1 MEQDTAIEVEGLSK
15 RFRIGLLDDVHDSI
29 GASILSAI
37 KSPLKNYRKYRSLYK
52 FDSDENNG
60 ARSGDT
66 SPADIIWAL
75 RDINFKV
82 PRGQVLGIIG
92 SNGAGKSTLLK
103 VLSGITP
110 PTHGRVTIRGRVSS
124 LLEVGTGFHQELT
137 GRENVYLNGTMLGMS
152 KKEMDKRFDSIV
164 EFSGVDKFL
173 DTPVKRYSS
182 GMRVRL
188 AFAVAAHLEPEVLI
202 IDEVLAVGDAAFQR
216 KSLSKME
223 DVSQHGRTVLFVS
236 HNMPAITRLC
246 SRAIL
251 LDQGALTMD
260 GNATDV
266 VGAYLNQGHGMAG
279 VREWPDESAPGDG
292 AVRLRRLRVKNSSG
306 QTAKAIDI
314 QDSIGL
320 EMEYE
325 VLEGGR
331 RLMPHFTVWSQEGIR
346 LFPAVETDPAWMHR
360 SRPAGRY
367 ITTAWIRGN
376 LLNEGM
382 LYVSALMKTVEPFE
396 RHFNAHQQVAFQ
408 VVDSMK
414 KGSARG
420 EWVGG
425 IEGAFRPKLDWET
438 TVCAATD
445 SVGASVRRK
454 QQ

>member
-15 RFRIGLLDDVHDSI
+15 RFRIGLLDDKPDNLV
-29 GASILSAI
+29 ASMFNAI
-37 KSPLKNYRKYRSLYK
+37 KTPLKNYRKHRSLYK
-52 FDSDENNG
+52 FENNEDG
-60 ARSGDT
+60 ASSPGDA
-66 SPADIIWAL
+66 PEEDVIWAL

-82 PRGQVLGIIG
+82 PRGQVIGIIG
-92 SNGAGKSTLLK
+92 PNGAGKSTLLK
-103 VLSGITP
+103 VLSNIIP
-110 PTHGRVTIRGRVSS
+110 PTHGRATIRGRVSS

-152 KKEMDKRFDSIV
+152 KKEMDQRFDSIV

-223 DVSQHGRTVLFVS
+223 DVSQQGRTVLFVS

-251 LDQGALTMD
+251 LDNGALVMD
-260 GNATDV
+260 GNAAEV
-266 VGAYLNQGHGMAG
+266 VGAYLNGGHGMDG
-279 VREWPDESAPGDG
+279 NREWPDESAPGDS
-292 AVRLRRLRVKNSSG
+292 AVRLRRLRTKDSKG
-306 QTAKAIDI
+306 QTAKVIDV
-314 QDSIGL
+314 QDSVGL
-320 EMEYE
+320 EMEFE

-331 RLMPHFTVWSQEGIR
+331 RLMPHFTVWNEDGAR
-346 LFPAVETDPAWMHR
+346 LFLAVETDPTWMNR
-360 SRPAGRY
+360 ARPPGRY
-367 ITTAWIRGN
+367 VTTAWIRGN

-382 LYVSALMKTVEPFE
+382 LYVSALMKTVEPFA
-396 RHFNAHQQVAFQ
+396 RHFNAHQMVAFQ
-408 VVDSMK
+408 VIDSMK
-414 KGSARG
+414 AGSARG
-420 EWVGG
+420 AWVGS

-438 TVCAATD
+438 TVHGAAG
-445 SVGASVRRK
+445 SVVTTLSRK
-454 QQ
+454 S